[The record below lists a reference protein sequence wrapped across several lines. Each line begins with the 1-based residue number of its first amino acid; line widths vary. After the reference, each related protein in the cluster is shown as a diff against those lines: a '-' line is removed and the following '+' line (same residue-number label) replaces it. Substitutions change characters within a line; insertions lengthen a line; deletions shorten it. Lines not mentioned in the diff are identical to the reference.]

1 MAKSDR
7 IQVFLKKAK
16 TEMYLV
22 LGDCE
27 PKDLTDSEKVL
38 FKVLSTDH
46 DVKNESKSKLHR

>member
-16 TEMYLV
+16 TEMYIV

-27 PKDLTDSEKVL
+27 PDDLTDSEKL
-38 FKVLSTDH
+38 IFEILSRDS
-46 DVKNESKSKLHR
+46 DVESKSKLHR